1 MNITKSNNL
10 SFYNEQGI
18 LTLNAKQF
26 DTARTFV
33 FHLMDNDEPF
43 VLPEDC
49 TASLQIQKADGTQFQ
64 GEDCCIIE
72 GSKITINPALGNG
85 QQILAADGI
94 NICELVLKDSK
105 GGILTTWN
113 FHINVLKRV
122 HNGENLK
129 SSDAYDVLD
138 KINNAEK
145 IRNANETI
153 RIETENTRT
162 EAENTRIEAENTRIE
177 TENTRIETENTR
189 IEAENAR
196 IEAENTRIEAENAR
210 NEDTAKVIA
219 EAKEA
224 TEKCIEINH
233 TADASAISAES
244 WAHGGTGTRTGENM
258 DNAKYYKEQA
268 QEICE
273 NLKKSTVTGVKGNAE
288 SKYRIGNVNLTS
300 ENIGALSLNGGT
312 VTGNFAV
319 NKISTTNPSNIIEFN
334 IDGNEK
340 VKINTNGSDDLARFE
355 GNPNDGTISFRGN
368 RFNIYSNNLTIA
380 NDANIRYGE
389 LIFGYLFNRT
399 QSNNNNLE
407 YKALEL
413 HNDSVI
419 VGNMEDYNAH
429 SHSYIHVKDN
439 SERGQEIQVHTDY
452 LDINAGTKIELNG
465 NSGNI
470 NANNNL
476 SLISPD
482 ITFRTT
488 KNNNA
493 EIQNVGFH
501 ISNET
506 FWINSFGS
514 SSPSGI
520 AAAKFGDGETRLFG
534 NDVCL
539 GENNDYFFEAQRYR
553 TQSSITKQVKIR
565 GGSDASIL
573 IKPNNT
579 IQFGSDGGAF
589 EFHSFTNSD
598 KLIASILQN
607 GYMTL
612 TGLKGANTAN
622 GLLID
627 GNTKIS
633 GNLRLRKDNGN
644 NGGKLNFGDNEYT
657 YISNY
662 NDNIKICSDELNL
675 AADFVYIGYDNNSG
689 INKSSCFVFEPDSGL
704 YPMANYMTLGFPSYK
719 WDALY
724 ANNGTIQTSDRN
736 EKNHIEEL
744 STEKSQKL
752 IYGLKPSTYQMN
764 NGTSGRTHWGMI
776 SQDIEDLL
784 KELGW
789 TSLDFAGFIKSPKI
803 KETKTVTDE
812 NGNRK
817 KIHEYIDGAYDY
829 SLRYDEFIAPMIKV
843 IQSQHEHIETL
854 AQKLE
859 LLEQKIANEE

>member
-1 MNITKSNNL
+1 MKITKSNNL

-26 DTARTFV
+26 DTSRTFV

-85 QQILAADGI
+85 QQILAADGV
-94 NICELVLKDSK
+94 NICELILKDSK

-145 IRNANETI
+145 IRKANETI
-153 RIETENTRT
+153 
-162 EAENTRIEAENTRIE
+162 RIEAENTRIE
-177 TENTRIETENTR
+177 SENTRIQAENARIETENTR
-189 IEAENAR
+189 IES
-196 IEAENTRIEAENAR
+196 ENTRIEAENKRIQAENTRIQAENKR

-244 WAHGGTGTRTGENM
+244 WAHGGTGTRTGENV

-288 SKYRIGNVNLTS
+288 SEYRIGNVNLTS
-300 ENIGALSLNGGT
+300 ENIGALSLKKGGT
-312 VTGNFAV
+312 VNNTFKV
-319 NKISTTNPSNIIEFN
+319 NKVSSTDPTGLTEINVSSDGKVAFNANADNNLKTNSLLFLEGGPDDGYIVNKGKTIYNYAPKHSYANDSSEILYGSMNIGYSKSRAQSNGAITYMALQLLHDSIHIGHNKARIRVEENGTDGANIQVKSPLIES
-334 IDGNEK
+334 ICK
-340 VKINTNGSDDLARFE
+340 HILLK
-355 GNPNDGTISFRGN
+355 GNPTYIQEWTNELYISGPEVHIGYTYGASESKYDGANEIVIRDDSIRTILNNDFEIHMEHDGSNSDYI
-368 RFNIYSNNLTIA
+368 NIGKSCDYLVQG
-380 NDANIRYGE
+380 RY
-389 LIFGYLFNRT
+389 RP
-399 QSNNNNLE
+399 
-407 YKALEL
+407 
-413 HNDSVI
+413 
-419 VGNMEDYNAH
+419 
-429 SHSYIHVKDN
+429 DN
-439 SERGQEIQVHTDY
+439 SSK
-452 LDINAGTKIELNG
+452 LLKL
-465 NSGNI
+465 
-470 NANNNL
+470 
-476 SLISPD
+476 
-482 ITFRTT
+482 
-488 KNNNA
+488 
-493 EIQNVGFH
+493 
-501 ISNET
+501 
-506 FWINSFGS
+506 
-514 SSPSGI
+514 
-520 AAAKFGDGETRLFG
+520 
-534 NDVCL
+534 
-539 GENNDYFFEAQRYR
+539 
-553 TQSSITKQVKIR
+553 R
-565 GGSDASIL
+565 GGSNSSIEMTYDNN
-573 IKPNNT
+573 IK
-579 IQFGSDGGAF
+579 FGSDGGAF

-607 GYMTL
+607 GYMKL
-612 TGLKGANTAN
+612 TGLKGINTTE

-633 GNLRLRKDNGN
+633 GNLRLRKNNDNS
-644 NGGKLNFGDNEYT
+644 GGKLNFGDNEYT

-662 NDNIKICSDELNL
+662 NDNLKICSDELNL
-675 AADFVYIGYDNNSG
+675 AADFVYIGYDSNSG

-812 NGNRK
+812 NGNTK

-829 SLRYDEFIAPMIKV
+829 SLRYDEFIAPMNKV

-859 LLEQKIANEE
+859 LLERKIANEK